1 MMKLVLVAMV
11 MESGNAEGAVVQVWN
26 IVRYVAV
33 RDIKTGI
40 TLAKL
45 VVKQE

>member
-1 MMKLVLVAMV
+1 MMKLVLAAMV
-11 MESGNAEGAVVQVWN
+11 TENGNAEGAVVQVWN
-26 IVRYVAV
+26 IVHYVVV
-33 RDIKTGI
+33 RDIRSGI